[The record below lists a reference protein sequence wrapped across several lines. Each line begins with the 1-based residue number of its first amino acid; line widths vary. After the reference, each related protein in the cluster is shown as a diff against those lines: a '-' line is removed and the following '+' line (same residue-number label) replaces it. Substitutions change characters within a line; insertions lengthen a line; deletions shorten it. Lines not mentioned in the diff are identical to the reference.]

1 MAAHIKARGAAY
13 SFTQH
18 LQPAH
23 TMFRTQTLKAPR
35 RAPCHQASRPTK
47 RERKA
52 LSRAELSERPRVAT
66 ATATA
71 QPIITGT
78 IDTQILVGLLVL
90 AANN

>member
-1 MAAHIKARGAAY
+1 
-13 SFTQH
+13 
-18 LQPAH
+18 
-23 TMFRTQTLKAPR
+23 MFRTQTLKAPR

-52 LSRAELSERPRVAT
+52 LSRAAELNERPRVAT

-78 IDTQILVGLLVL
+78 IDTQIIVGLLVL
-90 AANN
+90 AASN